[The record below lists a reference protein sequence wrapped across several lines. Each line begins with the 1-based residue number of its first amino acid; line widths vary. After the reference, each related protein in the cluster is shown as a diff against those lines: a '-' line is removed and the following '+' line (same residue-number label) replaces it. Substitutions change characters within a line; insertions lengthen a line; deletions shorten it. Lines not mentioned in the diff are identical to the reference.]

1 MHHPASSH
9 ASHFPIFIFWSREL
23 SIFDTGH
30 TQEKM
35 ENVSSPFSRPKG
47 IAANV
52 DPEMELSWKLNEA
65 FYSAHFF
72 LFIDLYFWS
81 S

>member
-1 MHHPASSH
+1 MHHISL
-9 ASHFPIFIFWSREL
+9 FLFFLSREL
-23 SIFDTGH
+23 SIFDTEH
-30 TQEKM
+30 TKKKRKM
-35 ENVSSPFSRPKG
+35 CRLLFLDSKG